1 MLHTFLSQNRTEL
14 IDRCRAKVALRRN
27 VATPKAQLESGIPKF
42 LDQLIHT
49 LEVEQTA
56 EPMKSRTISGPS
68 GGGPV
73 ASEIDAAGA
82 RHGRELLEQ
91 GYTVEQVVHDY
102 GDLCQAVSEIAFEHA
117 ITVEVHEFQTLNRCL
132 DNGIAAAVR
141 EFGVQR
147 DRMFEN
153 GGIRSSNE
161 RMGFLAHE
169 LRNHLHSATL
179 ASAAMKTGV
188 VGTGGATAAV
198 LDRSLVGMRVLID
211 RALADVRVTA
221 GLGSTPEV
229 FSVAE
234 FIAEAGFTA
243 SFEAKGWECGLK
255 VAEVDPGIG
264 LKADRGLLS
273 AAVANLLQNA
283 FKFTHSHTDILLTAK
298 AQEKRIL
305 IEIEDRC
312 GGLPPGSAQHLF
324 DPFSQS
330 GENKSGLG
338 LGLAICKRS
347 VEANEGVLSVRDLP
361 GVGCIFTIDLPC
373 HDLPELQPLP
383 A

>member
-1 MLHTFLSQNRTEL
+1 MLHRFLTANRTEL

-27 VATPKAQLESGIPKF
+27 VVTPKAQLESGIPKF

-56 EPMKSRTISGPS
+56 APMRSRRISGPS

-102 GDLCQAVSEIAFEHA
+102 GDLCQAVTEMAFEHDVT
-117 ITVEVHEFQTLNRCL
+117 IEVHEFQTLNRCL
-132 DNGIAAAVR
+132 DNGIAAAVK

-147 DRMFEN
+147 DQLFAN
-153 GGIRSSNE
+153 GGVRASNE

-169 LRNHLHSATL
+169 LRNHLHTATL

-188 VGTGGATAAV
+188 VGTSGATAAV

-221 GLGSTPEV
+221 GIGAQHEV
-229 FSVAE
+229 FSVSE
-234 FIAEAGFTA
+234 FIAESGFAA
-243 SFEAKGWECGLK
+243 SLEAKGWECGLK

-264 LKADRGLLS
+264 IKADRGLLS

-283 FKFTHSHTDILLTAK
+283 FKFTHSHTEILLTAR
-298 AQEKRIL
+298 AHEKRIL
-305 IEIEDRC
+305 IEVEDRC
-312 GGLPPGSAQHLF
+312 GGLPPGSVQHLF

-338 LGLAICKRS
+338 LGLSICKRS
-347 VEANEGVLSVRDLP
+347 VEANDGVLSVRDLP
-361 GVGCIFTIDLPC
+361 GVGCVFTIDLPC
-373 HDLPELQPLP
+373 HALAETGV
-383 A
+383 AA